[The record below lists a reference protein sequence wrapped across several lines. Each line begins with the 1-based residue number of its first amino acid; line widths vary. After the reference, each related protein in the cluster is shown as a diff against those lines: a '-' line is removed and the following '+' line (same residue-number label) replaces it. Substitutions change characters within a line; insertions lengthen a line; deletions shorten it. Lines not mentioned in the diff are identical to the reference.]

1 MKINKNKRIGKIVI
15 IVEGEVTEFE
25 YIEEIFNKYLGYTLK
40 SKTRKNDDFIE
51 LHGHDDFSTVYLINA
66 PSNNIKSIKNDL
78 DFENYIYSK
87 LSKLPIQ
94 NNFNYQTYIVFDRD
108 PINNRCNLV
117 LNLISKYNESITDDE
132 RINGLLLLSYPAIE
146 SFLVSLHETDSY
158 NLKYKLGKDLKGYIK
173 SNNYCISSLN
183 DNKVKQA
190 YDNFLDFLITK
201 NIINSKDD
209 ILDNKELGLK
219 IFDIEQELYKK
230 QNLFYVFSQLI
241 EILIDLQI
249 IELD

>member
-1 MKINKNKRIGKIVI
+1 MH
-15 IVEGEVTEFE
+15 
-25 YIEEIFNKYLGYTLK
+25 LK
-40 SKTRKNDDFIE
+40 
-51 LHGHDDFSTVYLINA
+51 
-66 PSNNIKSIKNDL
+66 
-78 DFENYIYSK
+78 
-87 LSKLPIQ
+87 
-94 NNFNYQTYIVFDRD
+94 
-108 PINNRCNLV
+108 
-117 LNLISKYNESITDDE
+117 
-132 RINGLLLLSYPAIE
+132 
-146 SFLVSLHETDSY
+146 
-158 NLKYKLGKDLKGYIK
+158 KLGKDLKEYIK

-183 DNKVKQA
+183 DTKVKQA